1 MKEYLAYLRMG
12 YSYALPAVVI
22 FALLY
27 MAVEMWGIKH
37 YMEYLKEYPG
47 DSIRIII
54 LSLRD
59 IVL

>member
-1 MKEYLAYLRMG
+1 MREYIAYLRMG
-12 YSYALPAVVI
+12 YTSIILAVVI

-27 MAVEMWGIKH
+27 VAVGVCGIES

-54 LSLRD
+54 MSLRD
-59 IVL
+59 MRF